1 MKLQAR
7 DYQDFAVKSIWK
19 YFQDGN
25 VGNPLVAMPTG
36 TGKSV
41 VIALFAMMALQAFP
55 STKIQVITH
64 VKELIQQNHDKFVA
78 IWPQAPAGIF
88 SAGLGRK
95 DVHNSVL
102 FGGIG
107 SVAKK
112 AHLFGHVDLLII
124 DEAHLVNVKDATMY
138 NKYIQ
143 ALKQINPM
151 LKVIGLTA
159 TPWRA
164 GHGSIV
170 EDSLFTDICCDMTGV
185 DAFNWLIKQCY
196 LVPLVPAKTHFTL
209 DTTGVAIRG
218 GEYSSKE
225 LELKVNRSDITRRAL
240 KRTFEMASDRKSW
253 LIFAAGIDHAKD
265 IAQMLQ
271 DEFDTECGVVY
282 SGMPDAGP
290 GGRDDILERFKNGS
304 LRVVVNNNILTTGF
318 DHPGLDLIVVLR
330 PTMSSVLWVQMLGRG
345 TRPCFVQY
353 NDQTGATYDLN
364 TVEGRAES
372 IRDSGKLNCLVLDFA
387 GNARK
392 LGPINDPV
400 IPRKKGEAKGV
411 APVKECPVCG
421 VENHSSARFCGG
433 APHPEQLPGFCGSE
447 FQFAVKI
454 EAEAATED
462 IIKPSTLPVIDDY
475 IVNSV
480 QYSIMARPGRHRMM
494 SVAYQCGLSII
505 KELICFEHPK
515 GNYAR
520 TKAESWWRKRSASP
534 IPNTVPEAIDY
545 LEVRGIATPTH
556 LRVRT
561 DTRYPEILA
570 YDFNGT
576 AFGKVA
582 PEQVVENRVAAT
594 VEVQDADIPF

>member
-7 DYQDFAVKSIWK
+7 DYQSFAVKSIWN
-19 YFQDGN
+19 YFAEGN
-25 VGNPLVAMPTG
+25 KGNPLVAMPTG

-41 VIALFAMMALQAFP
+41 VIALFIMGVLQSYP
-55 STKIQVITH
+55 NTRIQVITH
-64 VKELIQQNHDKFVA
+64 VKELIQQNYDKFVG
-78 IWPQAPAGIF
+78 IWPNAPAGIY
-88 SAGLGRK
+88 SSGLGRK
-95 DVHNSVL
+95 EVHNSVL

-112 AHLFGHVDLLII
+112 AHIFGHVDLLLI

-138 NKYIQ
+138 NKYIE

-170 EDSLFTDICCDMTGV
+170 EDALFTDICCDMTGV
-185 DAFNWLIKQCY
+185 EPFNWLIKQGY

-209 DTTGVAIRG
+209 DTSGVSVRG
-218 GEYSSKE
+218 GEFSSKE

-253 LIFAAGIDHAKD
+253 LIFASGIDHAKD
-265 IAQMLQ
+265 IAQMLH

-282 SGMPDAGP
+282 SGMPDKGP
-290 GGRDDILERFKNGS
+290 GGRDEILERFKNGS
-304 LRVVVNNNILTTGF
+304 LRCVVNNNILTTGF
-318 DHPGLDLIVVLR
+318 DHPGLDLIVCLR

-345 TRPCFVQY
+345 TRPFFLHV
-353 NDQTGATYDLN
+353 NSLTGAPYDLN
-364 TVEGRAES
+364 TQEGRLDS
-372 IRDSGKLNCLVLDFA
+372 IRDSGKLNCMVLDFA

-400 IPRKKGEAKGV
+400 VPRKKGEAKGV

-433 APHPEQLPGFCGSE
+433 APRPDQLPGFCGEE

-454 EAEAATED
+454 EAEASTSE
-462 IIKPSTLPVIDDY
+462 IIKESVLPQIDECA
-475 IVNSV
+475 VQSV
-480 QYSIMARPGRHRMM
+480 QYSIMARPGRHRML
-494 SVAYQCGLSII
+494 SVAYQCGITI
-505 KELICFEHPK
+505 VKELICFEHPK

-520 TKAESWWRKRSASP
+520 MKAEQWWRKRSASP
-534 IPNTVPEAIDY
+534 IPQTVPDAVEY
-545 LEVRGIATPTH
+545 LEISSIATPTH
-556 LRVRT
+556 IRVNMSGRF
-561 DTRYPEILA
+561 PEILA
-570 YDFNGT
+570 YDFHGT
-576 AFGKVA
+576 GFGKLL
-582 PEQVVENRVAAT
+582 PEEIEERRISAT
-594 VEVQDADIPF
+594 VETNDADIPF

>member
-1 MKLQAR
+1 MMLQAR
-7 DYQDFAVKSIWK
+7 DYQSYAIQTIWD
-19 YFQDGN
+19 YFSSGKT
-25 VGNPLVAMPTG
+25 GNPLVAMPTG

-41 VIALFAMMALQAFP
+41 VIALFAMGALRAFP
-55 STKIQVITH
+55 QTKIQVITH
-64 VKELIQQNHDKFVA
+64 VKELIQQNYDKFITV
-78 IWPQAPAGIF
+78 WPTAPAGIY
-88 SAGLGRK
+88 SAGLSRK
-95 DVHNSVL
+95 DVHNNVI

-143 ALKQINPM
+143 ALKQINPK

-170 EDSLFTDICCDMTGV
+170 EDSLFNNICCDMTGI
-185 DAFNWLIKQCY
+185 DAFNWLIDQGY

-209 DTTGVAIRG
+209 DTTGVAVRG
-218 GEYSSKE
+218 GEFSAKE

-253 LIFAAGIDHAKD
+253 LIFASGIDHAKD
-265 IAQMLQ
+265 IAQMLR

-282 SGMPDAGP
+282 SGMPESGE
-290 GGRDDILERFKNGS
+290 GGRDEILERFKNGS

-345 TRPCFVQY
+345 TRPSFVRCSEQ
-353 NDQTGATYDLN
+353 GEVFDLN
-364 TVEGRAES
+364 TVEGRIAS
-372 IRDSGKLNCLVLDFA
+372 IKASDKLNCLILDFA

-400 IPRKKGEAKGV
+400 VPRKKGEAKGV
-411 APVKECPVCG
+411 APIKECTVCG
-421 VENHSSARFCGG
+421 CENHSSARWCGG
-433 APHPEQLPGFCGSE
+433 RPNPDQLPGFCGSE
-447 FQFAVKI
+447 FVFAVKI
-454 EAEAATED
+454 EAEASTDE
-462 IIKPSTLPVIDDY
+462 IIRQSELPVIEECS
-475 IVNSV
+475 VHSV
-480 QYSIMARPGRHRMM
+480 QYGILARAGRPRMM

-520 TKAESWWRKRSASP
+520 TKAEHWWRKRSPSP
-534 IPNTVPEAIDY
+534 TPGTVPEAIDF

-556 LRVRT
+556 IRVRV
-561 DTRYPEILA
+561 DTKYPEILA

-576 AFGKVA
+576 AFGKIQ
-582 PEQVVENRVAAT
+582 PEQVLETRIAASVETA
-594 VEVQDADIPF
+594 DIDIPF

>member
-1 MKLQAR
+1 MQLQAR
-7 DYQDFAVKSIWK
+7 EYQDYAVKSIWQ
-19 YFQDGN
+19 YFQEKT
-25 VGNPLVAMPTG
+25 GNPLVAMPTG

-41 VIALFAMMALQAFP
+41 VIALFAMGALRAYPQ
-55 STKIQVITH
+55 TKIQVITH
-64 VKELIQQNHDKFVA
+64 VKELIQQNYDKFVGV
-78 IWPQAPAGIF
+78 WPNAPAGIY
-88 SAGLGRK
+88 SSGIGRK
-95 DVHNSVL
+95 EIHNNVI

-138 NKYIQ
+138 NRYIA
-143 ALKQINPM
+143 ALKTINPC

-159 TPWRA
+159 TPWRM

-170 EDSLFTDICCDMTGV
+170 EDSLFTEICCDMTGI
-185 DAFNWLIKQCY
+185 DAFNWLIDQAY
-196 LVPLVPAKTHFTL
+196 LVPLVPAKTNFIL
-209 DTTGVAIRG
+209 DTNGVAVRG
-218 GEYSSKE
+218 GEFSSKD

-240 KRTFEMASDRKSW
+240 KRTFEMAADRKSW
-253 LIFAAGIDHAKD
+253 LIFATGIDHAKD
-265 IAQMLQ
+265 IAQMLHE
-271 DEFDTECGVVY
+271 EFDTECGVVY
-282 SGMPDAGP
+282 SGMPDSGP
-290 GGRDDILERFKNGS
+290 EGREAILDRFKSGA

-330 PTMSSVLWVQMLGRG
+330 PTMSAVLWVQMLGRG
-345 TRPCFVQY
+345 TRPAYASGF
-353 NDQTGATYDLN
+353 DLS
-364 TVEGRAES
+364 TREGRRAAIAAS
-372 IRDSGKLNCLVLDFA
+372 DKVNCLILDFA

-400 IPRKKGEAKGV
+400 VPRKKGEAKGV

-433 APHPEQLPGFCGSE
+433 KPRPDQMPGYCGSE

-454 EAEAATED
+454 EAEASTEE
-462 IIKPSTLPVIDDY
+462 IIRQTVMPVIEECKVD
-475 IVNSV
+475 SV
-480 QYSIMARPGRHRMM
+480 QYSILARPGRQRML

-505 KELICFEHPK
+505 KELVCFEHPK

-520 TKAESWWRKRSASP
+520 VKAEQWWRKRSPSP
-534 IPNTVPEAIDY
+534 IPDTVPDAVEF

-556 LRVRT
+556 IRVRT
-561 DTRYPEILA
+561 DTKYPEILA

-576 AFGKVA
+576 AFGRIQ
-582 PEQVVENRVAAT
+582 PEAVVEQRIHAS
-594 VEVQDADIPF
+594 VEVSDADIPF